1 MDLLWGLRALL
12 DRHEVKRLPWG
23 LRATAVGVVELANL
37 HGVPQPLVAKRLKS
51 VERHPLVEQIHRH
64 AVREFVYIPDPKR
77 QCQPKQKPSDRLAF

>member
-1 MDLLWGLRALL
+1 
-12 DRHEVKRLPWG
+12 
-23 LRATAVGVVELANL
+23 
-37 HGVPQPLVAKRLKS
+37 VPQPLVAKRLKS